1 MQQMPAGGVMLFHS
15 SSFSSASP
23 WQMVTW
29 RVFSSLKLITTDGR
43 NRLREDKLDHL
54 VRIAV
59 DGPPFHQWD
68 DKESVQLWWKSSTQ
82 RRQVQEARVA
92 PTHRTSQ
99 GEYSGTDTYSFN
111 LEDWDT
117 FIP

>member
-1 MQQMPAGGVMLFHS
+1 MQQTPATGVMLFHW

-23 WQMVTW
+23 WQIIAW
-29 RVFSSLKLITTDGR
+29 RVFTSLKLIETDRR
-43 NRLREDKLDHL
+43 NQLGEDRLDHL
-54 VRIAV
+54 VHIAV

-68 DKESVQLWWKSSTQ
+68 ATEAVQLWWKSSTQ
-82 RRQVQEARVA
+82 RRQVQDARAA

-99 GEYSGTDTYSFN
+99 GEDSGTDIYSFN

-117 FIP
+117 FIA